1 MPQPI
6 EITVPRLGWSM
17 EEGTLTEWLKRDGE
31 WVSQGEML
39 FVLEGDKAAQEIES
53 FESGILKL
61 SPDGPRPG
69 DTVKVGQVIGYLIE
83 RGAAA
88 PFEQMAAGRQA
99 VASDVADSRAIPS
112 PPPAAGP
119 EARRVARELG
129 VDLAHVTGS
138 GRGGRIV
145 ASDVRRIT
153 TPGHRSHH
161 APRDVGISE
170 PSCTARSPADTSVEE
185 KRLTDE
191 PRHDFAAS
199 PRARRVAGELGID
212 WTRLTGSGR
221 GGRVRERDVRA
232 AAAAHGATVSAA
244 PSSRRR
250 TIAER
255 MVASL
260 RSTAPVTL
268 TSRASAANLLN
279 LRAQF
284 KAAAASGGTADA
296 NAPSITDL
304 LVKLAAAALARHP
317 EVNSRWEGDGIIELA
332 EINIGVAVDDS
343 AGLTVPVIHNVQSFG
358 VRQIASRLRE
368 LVERARSHRL
378 TAEEMSGGTFTI
390 TNLGALGID
399 AFTPIIHSPQT
410 AILGVGA
417 IRREPVVAADDRIV
431 PGDVMTLSLTFDHR
445 VLDGAPAARF
455 LHTLVEMI
463 ENPAAWLV
471 A

>member
-1 MPQPI
+1 
-6 EITVPRLGWSM
+6 M

-31 WVSQGEML
+31 WVERGEML
-39 FVLEGDKAAQEIES
+39 FMLEGDKAAQEIES
-53 FESGILKL
+53 FESGVLRIP
-61 SPDGPRPG
+61 PDGPRPG
-69 DTVKVGQVIGYLIE
+69 DTVKVGQVIGYLVE

-88 PFEQMAAGRQA
+88 PFEQMAAERQTA
-99 VASDVADSRAIPS
+99 TCDAADSGPIPS

-119 EARRVARELG
+119 EARRLARELG

-145 ASDVRRIT
+145 ASDVRQIVARPNAT
-153 TPGHRSHH
+153 SGHLSHH
-161 APRDVGISE
+161 APRDV
-170 PSCTARSPADTSVEE
+170 
-185 KRLTDE
+185 
-191 PRHDFAAS
+191 AS
-199 PRARRVAGELGID
+199 PRARRVAAELGID

-221 GGRVRERDVRA
+221 AGRVRERDVRA
-232 AAAAHGATVSAA
+232 AVAAHGAIGSGA
-244 PSSRRR
+244 PSARRR
-250 TIAER
+250 KIAEH

-260 RSTAPVTL
+260 RATAPVTL
-268 TSRASAANLLN
+268 TSRASAGNLLN

-284 KAAAASGGTADA
+284 KAASASGAASDA
-296 NAPSITDL
+296 IEPSITDL
-304 LVKLAAAALARHP
+304 LVKLAAAALMRHP
-317 EVNSRWEGDGIIELA
+317 GVNSRWEADELIEVP
-332 EINIGVAVDDS
+332 EINIGVAVDDP
-343 AGLTVPVIHNVQSFG
+343 AGLIVPVVHNVQSLG

-368 LVERARSHRL
+368 LVDRARSHRL
-378 TAEEMSGGTFTI
+378 TADEMSGGTFTI

-399 AFTPIIHSPQT
+399 AFTPIIHSPQM

-455 LHTLVEMI
+455 LRTLVEMV
-463 ENPAAWLV
+463 ENPVAWLV

>member
-1 MPQPI
+1 MPQAI

-17 EEGTLTEWLKRDGE
+17 EEGTLTEWLKRDGD
-31 WVSQGEML
+31 WVSQGDML

-53 FESGILKL
+53 FESGILRL
-61 SPDGPRPG
+61 APDGPRPG
-69 DTVKVGQVIGYLIE
+69 DTVKVGQVIGYLVE

-88 PFEQMAAGRQA
+88 PFEQRAAERQTA
-99 VASDVADSRAIPS
+99 ACDAADSGEIPS

-119 EARRVARELG
+119 EARRLARELG

-145 ASDVRRIT
+145 ASDVRQIVARPSAT
-153 TPGHRSHH
+153 SSHLSHH
-161 APRDVGISE
+161 APRDV
-170 PSCTARSPADTSVEE
+170 
-185 KRLTDE
+185 
-191 PRHDFAAS
+191 AS
-199 PRARRVAGELGID
+199 PRARRVAAELGID

-221 GGRVRERDVRA
+221 GGRIRERDVRA
-232 AAAAHGATVSAA
+232 AVAAHRSIASGA
-244 PSSRRR
+244 PSARRR
-250 TIAER
+250 KIAEH
-255 MVASL
+255 MVSSL
-260 RSTAPVTL
+260 RTTAPVTL
-268 TSRASAANLLN
+268 TSRASAGNLLN

-284 KAAAASGGTADA
+284 KAARASGGPADA
-296 NAPSITDL
+296 IAPSITDL

-317 EVNSRWEGDGIIELA
+317 AVNSRWEGDGIVELA
-332 EINIGVAVDDS
+332 EINIGVAVDDP
-343 AGLTVPVIHNVQSFG
+343 AGLIVPVIHNVQSLG

-368 LVERARSHRL
+368 LVDRARSKRL
-378 TAEEMSGGTFTI
+378 TADEMSGGTFTI
-390 TNLGALGID
+390 TNLGAFGID

-417 IRREPVVAADDRIV
+417 IRRESVVAADDRIV

-455 LHTLVEMI
+455 LRTLVEMI

>member
-1 MPQPI
+1 MPS

-17 EEGTLTEWLKRDGE
+17 EEGTLTEWLKGDGE
-31 WVSQGEML
+31 WVSQGDML

-53 FESGILKL
+53 FESGVLRL
-61 SPDGPRPG
+61 VPDGPRPG
-69 DTVKVGQVIGYLIE
+69 DTVKVGQVIGYLVE

-88 PFEQMAAGRQA
+88 PFEQRAAGRQTE
-99 VASDVADSRAIPS
+99 ASDTSDPGAIPA

-119 EARRVARELG
+119 EARRLARELG

-145 ASDVRRIT
+145 ASDVRQIVARPSAT
-153 TPGHRSHH
+153 SGHRSHH
-161 APRDVGISE
+161 APRDV
-170 PSCTARSPADTSVEE
+170 
-185 KRLTDE
+185 
-191 PRHDFAAS
+191 AS
-199 PRARRVAGELGID
+199 PRARRVAAELGID
-212 WTRLTGSGR
+212 WTSLTGSGR
-221 GGRVRERDVRA
+221 AGRVRERDVRA
-232 AAAAHGATVSAA
+232 AAESGAPGRSPP
-244 PSSRRR
+244 PSSRRKV
-250 TIAER
+250 IADR
-255 MVASL
+255 MVESL
-260 RSTAPVTL
+260 RITAPVTL
-268 TSRASAANLLN
+268 TSRVSAANLLN

-284 KAAAASGGTADA
+284 KAAAASGAAADA
-296 NAPSITDL
+296 IAPSITDL
-304 LVKLAAAALARHP
+304 LVKLAAAALAGHP
-317 EVNSRWEGDGIIELA
+317 GVNSRWEADGIVELA
-332 EINIGVAVDDS
+332 EINIGVAVDDP
-343 AGLTVPVIHNVQSFG
+343 AGLIVPVIHNAQSLG

-368 LVERARSHRL
+368 QIDRARSKRL
-378 TAEEMSGGTFTI
+378 TADEMSGGTFTI

-455 LHTLVEMI
+455 LRTMIEMV

>member
-53 FESGILKL
+53 FESGILRL
-61 SPDGPRPG
+61 TPDGPRPG
-69 DTVKVGQVIGYLIE
+69 DTVKVGQVIGYLVE

-88 PFEQMAAGRQA
+88 PFEQTAAGRQA
-99 VASDVADSRAIPS
+99 GSKVADSAAIPS
-112 PPPAAGP
+112 PPAAAGP
-119 EARRVARELG
+119 EARRLARELG

-145 ASDVRRIT
+145 ASDVRQIVARPSVT
-153 TPGHRSHH
+153 SGHRSHH
-161 APRDVGISE
+161 APRDV
-170 PSCTARSPADTSVEE
+170 
-185 KRLTDE
+185 
-191 PRHDFAAS
+191 AS
-199 PRARRVAGELGID
+199 PRARRVAAELGID

-221 GGRVRERDVRA
+221 AGRVRERDVRA
-232 AAAAHGATVSAA
+232 AAAAQGAIASGA
-244 PSSRRR
+244 PSARRR
-250 TIAER
+250 KIAEH

-260 RSTAPVTL
+260 RTTAPVTL

-296 NAPSITDL
+296 IAPSITDL
-304 LVKLAAAALARHP
+304 LVKLAAAALAQHP
-317 EVNSRWEGDGIIELA
+317 EVNSRWDGDGIVELA
-332 EINIGVAVDDS
+332 EINIGVAVDDQ
-343 AGLTVPVIHNVQSFG
+343 AGLIVPVIHNVQSLG
-358 VRQIASRLRE
+358 VRQIASRLRA

-378 TAEEMSGGTFTI
+378 TADEMSGGTFTI

-455 LHTLVEMI
+455 LRTLVEMI